1 MSKNVLE
8 DKSRQ
13 LLRYGTAIVH
23 CSLFIVFYVTIFCH
37 STCI

>member
-23 CSLFIVFYVTIFCH
+23 CSLFIIHCFLCYNFL
-37 STCI
+37 S